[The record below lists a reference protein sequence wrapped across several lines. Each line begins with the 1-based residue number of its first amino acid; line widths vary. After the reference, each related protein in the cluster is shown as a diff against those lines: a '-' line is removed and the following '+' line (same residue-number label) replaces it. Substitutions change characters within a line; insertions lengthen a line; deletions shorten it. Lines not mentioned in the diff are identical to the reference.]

1 MTLTFAELE
10 SISNDYFLADN
21 KEATDIYF
29 RTSFLLNRLLKEQ
42 KGIWERPPGGMK
54 IRVPLE
60 YDGQEAGLISLN

>member
-1 MTLTFAELE
+1 MNNTVENCVPLLLRLL
-10 SISNDYFLADN
+10 LADN